1 MCITIL
7 CFSDIYIY
15 LIFGCAES
23 SLLQALSL
31 AVVSRSYSPVAACWL
46 LLAVDVFLIKKILS
60 NLIYIWLCW
69 IFIAAWIFLYLQR
82 IGTIP
87 ASHYGSFFCGGAW
100 ASIVVA
106 PGL

>member
-31 AVVSRSYSPVAACWL
+31 AVVSRRYSPVAACWL
-46 LLAVDVFLIKKILS
+46 LLAV
-60 NLIYIWLCW
+60 
-69 IFIAAWIFLYLQR
+69 
-82 IGTIP
+82 
-87 ASHYGSFFCGGAW
+87 ASL
-100 ASIVVA
+100 VVERG
-106 PGL
+106 P